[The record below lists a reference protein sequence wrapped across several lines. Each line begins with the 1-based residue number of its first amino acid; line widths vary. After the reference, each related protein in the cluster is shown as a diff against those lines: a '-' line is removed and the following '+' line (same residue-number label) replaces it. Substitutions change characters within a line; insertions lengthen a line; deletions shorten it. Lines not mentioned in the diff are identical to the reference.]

1 MAWFSGD
8 DKLPSAWNDEQPD
21 GPPSS
26 SALGEPSEF
35 KKHQQSPAAFHF
47 NRPPSAA
54 ATMPVTLNHPIFGQ
68 FNDAYKTHIPTK
80 EDNDLAFA
88 LSSVM
93 SGLCN
98 DESARATAF
107 RKVLYQHGPGIVIQ
121 QAFLEG
127 TKYHT
132 DGDMQCRQV
141 PSSPATSHTL
151 TRHLQATKMTGARMT
166 RRLSSFWHHPPSLD
180 EVASMKRYSSMAA
193 VLQFGF
199 SRARA

>member
-8 DKLPSAWNDEQPD
+8 DKPPSAWNDEQPG

-26 SALGEPSEF
+26 SALGETSEF

-68 FNDAYKTHIPTK
+68 FSDDCKTHIPTK

-93 SGLCN
+93 SELCD
-98 DESARATAF
+98 DEGARATAF
-107 RKVLYQHGPGIVIQ
+107 RKVLYQHGIVIQ

-132 DGDMQCRQV
+132 NGDMQCRQV

-151 TRHLQATKMTGARMT
+151 ARHLQATKMAGARMT

-180 EVASMKRYSSMAA
+180 EVASMKRYSSMAV